1 MPTRKKRIVEIQL
14 DGYGRR
20 YKFYPKTE
28 DRIKH
33 ALKKMQEK
41 TGAKT
46 DEELYICKCAFR
58 AAGIERAQESNSTNV
73 TARHVIDGYNQKF
86 RLTMEHALYKCMARS
101 VLKRKAELRARS
113 AVLDTLLNRVDE

>member
-14 DGYGRR
+14 DGYGRQ

-28 DRIKH
+28 ARIKN

-46 DEELYICKCAFR
+46 DLELHICESAFM
-58 AAGIERAQESNSTNV
+58 AAGIERAHESNLTSV
-73 TARHVIDGYNQKF
+73 TPRHVIEGYNKKF
-86 RLTMEHALYKCMARS
+86 RVSMEHALYRCVARS
-101 VLKRKAELRARS
+101 VLEREAELRARS
-113 AVLDTLLNRVDE
+113 AVFDTLVNRVNK